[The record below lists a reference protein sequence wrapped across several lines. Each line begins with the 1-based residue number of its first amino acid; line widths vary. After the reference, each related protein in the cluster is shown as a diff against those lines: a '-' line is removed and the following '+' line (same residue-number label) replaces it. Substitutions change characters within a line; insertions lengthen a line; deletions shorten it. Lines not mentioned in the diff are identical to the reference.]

1 MPHSPG
7 IFLIDGPRR
16 LAALFAPFLMRIAI
30 TLEKL
35 DLTRGGAE
43 AASLRMIRELAE
55 RGHEVHVLTT
65 AANVELPA
73 GVVVKTIPIP
83 RRFVAWQQV
92 AFARRVERVL
102 QSGAYDLS
110 IAAAGRG
117 YSEDALW
124 AQCGT
129 HRGSTEGKLRSCYFS
144 PAQQLLRHVQMLF
157 NIRTFVYRELER
169 RHFAR
174 RPAPYVIAPSR
185 MIAEEFRRFH
195 GLSTARLRI
204 VPYQVNLERFS
215 PGRSAELRGPARQ
228 TLGLPAGTLAILC
241 VAQNFRR
248 KGVRPLIEAAALL
261 KQQPKD
267 FLIVIAGL
275 NARHAVPYLR
285 HAERLRCA
293 DRVRF
298 IGHHPRIEE
307 LYAAADVFCLPT
319 FADPCAIASIE
330 AMACGLPSITSRYNG
345 ASELMEH
352 GKNGFIIAEPSDAA
366 ALARQLES
374 LFDPELRRRVGAAA
388 SARAREICVEN
399 PANEI
404 ARVVEDLARCRAL
417 ERTITT

>member
-1 MPHSPG
+1 
-7 IFLIDGPRR
+7 
-16 LAALFAPFLMRIAI
+16 MRIAI

-35 DLTRGGAE
+35 DLSRGGAE
-43 AASLRMIRELAE
+43 VATLRMIRELAG

-65 AANVELPA
+65 AANVELPPN
-73 GVVVKTIPIP
+73 VTVQIIPLP
-83 RRFVAWQQV
+83 GRFVAWRQIS
-92 AFARRVERVL
+92 FAWQIEKRLRA
-102 QSGAYDLS
+102 GHYDLS

-129 HRGSTEGKLRSCYFS
+129 HRGSTEGKIRSVYFS
-144 PAQQLLRHVQMLF
+144 RTQQLLRRLQALF
-157 NIRTFVYRELER
+157 NVRTLVYRELER

-174 RPAPYVIAPSR
+174 RPQPYVIAPSR
-185 MIAEEFRRFH
+185 MIAEEFRCGH
-195 GLSTARLRI
+195 GLPDGRLRI

-215 PGRSAELRGPARQ
+215 PQRVAQLRDAARAA
-228 TLGLPAGTLAILC
+228 LGLKTGTLAILC

-261 KQQPKD
+261 QQRQPD
-267 FLIVIAGL
+267 FLVVIAGL
-275 NARHAVPYLR
+275 NARHAAPYER
-285 HAERLRCA
+285 HARRLGCA
-293 DRVRF
+293 ERVRF

-345 ASELMEH
+345 ASELMQH
-352 GKNGFIIAEPSDAA
+352 GVNGFVIAEPADTA
-366 ALARQLES
+366 ALASQLEV
-374 LFDPELRRRVGAAA
+374 LFDADLRRRVGAAA
-388 SARAREICVEN
+388 AARAVEICVEN

-404 ARVVEDLARCRAL
+404 ARVVEDLGRSRANHCGN
-417 ERTITT
+417 EQ

>member
-1 MPHSPG
+1 
-7 IFLIDGPRR
+7 
-16 LAALFAPFLMRIAI
+16 MRIAI

-35 DLTRGGAE
+35 DLSRGGAE
-43 AASLRMIRELAE
+43 VATLRMIRELAG

-65 AANVELPA
+65 AANVELPPN
-73 GVVVKTIPIP
+73 VTVQIIPLP
-83 RRFVAWQQV
+83 GRFVAWRQIS
-92 AFARRVERVL
+92 FAWQIEKRLRA
-102 QSGAYDLS
+102 GHYDLS

-129 HRGSTEGKLRSCYFS
+129 HRGSTEGKIRSVYFS
-144 PAQQLLRHVQMLF
+144 RTQQLLRRLQALF
-157 NIRTFVYRELER
+157 NVRTLVYRELER

-174 RPAPYVIAPSR
+174 RPQPYVIAPSR
-185 MIAEEFRRFH
+185 MIAEEFRRGH
-195 GLSTARLRI
+195 GLPDGRLRI

-215 PGRSAELRGPARQ
+215 PQRVAQLRDAARAA
-228 TLGLPAGTLAILC
+228 LGLKTGTLAILC

-261 KQQPKD
+261 QQRQPD
-267 FLIVIAGL
+267 FLVVIAGL
-275 NARHAVPYLR
+275 NARHAAPYER
-285 HAERLRCA
+285 HARRLGCA
-293 DRVRF
+293 ERVRF

-345 ASELMEH
+345 ASELMQH
-352 GKNGFIIAEPSDAA
+352 GVNGFVIAEPADTA
-366 ALARQLES
+366 ALASQLEV
-374 LFDPELRRRVGAAA
+374 LFDADLRRRVGAAA
-388 SARAREICVEN
+388 AARAVEICVEN

-404 ARVVEDLARCRAL
+404 ARVVEDLGRSRANHCGN
-417 ERTITT
+417 EQ